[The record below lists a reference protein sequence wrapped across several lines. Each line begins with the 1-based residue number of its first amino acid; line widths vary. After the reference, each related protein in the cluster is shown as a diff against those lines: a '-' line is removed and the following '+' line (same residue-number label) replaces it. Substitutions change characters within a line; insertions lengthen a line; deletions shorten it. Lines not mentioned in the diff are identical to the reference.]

1 MRSGGFISQGFP
13 RSLHFPH
20 VSGISS
26 RFARGGR
33 AEQGTWLAWMRQAGG
48 GGGRPGE
55 EFPRLEHPSR
65 ASRPAL
71 GFQVGSR
78 QWMEIRS
85 PRSLSSRT
93 PRRAEGTGWNW
104 RRDPGRR
111 RERRAPPPPHHPPR
125 PRLES
130 GADAGR
136 DPRFARLGLG
146 RG

>member
-33 AEQGTWLAWMRQAGG
+33 AEQGTWLAWMRRAGG
-48 GGGRPGE
+48 GGGRAGE
-55 EFPRLEHPSR
+55 EFPRREHPSK

-93 PRRAEGTGWNW
+93 PRRAEG
-104 RRDPGRR
+104 RDGIGGEIRGGG
-111 RERRAPPPPHHPPR
+111 ERGEHPHPPPPPPR
-125 PRLES
+125 PRMES
-130 GADAGR
+130 GAAAGR